1 MQLATWDRGGQSTAE
16 PHNPETMQAS
26 FHSVV
31 YVEDPGDPELI
42 CPVCRG
48 PFDEGTVTSRLMC
61 CRNEICET
69 CHAALAAHDIGTCP
83 ICRAP
88 LPSSPSPGPTSSIL
102 VEETG
107 PDPDP
112 DSDPDLD
119 FDTGPVGPG
128 GGQHSVS
135 PFADLNGVDSETDSE
150 SDMDAD
156 GDFVPGEPQPMTVW
170 Q

>member
-1 MQLATWDRGGQSTAE
+1 M
-16 PHNPETMQAS
+16 AS

-31 YVEDPGDPELI
+31 YLEDPGDPELI

-48 PFDEGTVTSRLMC
+48 PFDEGTITSRLMC
-61 CRNEICET
+61 CRNEICDA

-88 LPSSPSPGPTSSIL
+88 LPSSPSPGLTSLIV
-102 VEETG
+102 VEETDL
-107 PDPDP
+107 DPDP
-112 DSDPDLD
+112 ALD

-128 GGQHSVS
+128 GGQHSIS
-135 PFADLNGVDSETDSE
+135 PFADLNGVDSETESE
-150 SDMDAD
+150 SEMDEGGDA
-156 GDFVPGEPQPMTVW
+156 DFVPGESQPLTVW